1 MKPNTLSFTPKVPGM
16 KLVSPRSPA
25 PLWQAR
31 NAYVRRTRVA
41 LGKERQQGEEGGVCG
56 NIPPH
61 SHNGRRDAANDRFH
75 TEVSTVENQKECHE
89 RKAPEQHFTF
99 QNPYALEVRFDG
111 LFLVE
116 EEPRGDG
123 EEDDDAHF
131 VNRPA

>member
-1 MKPNTLSFTPKVPGM
+1 M
-16 KLVSPRSPA
+16 R
-25 PLWQAR
+25 
-31 NAYVRRTRVA
+31 Y
-41 LGKERQQGEEGGVCG
+41 
-56 NIPPH
+56 IPPH

-89 RKAPEQHFTF
+89 RKAPEQHFAF

-131 VNRPA
+131 ATTLHDELKEDPLRSQ